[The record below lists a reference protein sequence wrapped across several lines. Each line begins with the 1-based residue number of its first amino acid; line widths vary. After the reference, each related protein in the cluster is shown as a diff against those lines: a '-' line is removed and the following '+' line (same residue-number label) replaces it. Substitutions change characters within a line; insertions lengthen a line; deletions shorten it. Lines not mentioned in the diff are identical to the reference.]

1 MIDSVVAITGI
12 PMQIT
17 TTGIDGIISVVSNPL
32 AWVNGVLLLIMIVVV
47 IRVAFALTGLFKSL
61 WT

>member
-17 TTGIDGIISVVSNPL
+17 TVGVDGVISVGNNPL